1 MKLILML
8 FFIFSALSL
17 ADEKKELDSIFVNKL
32 NQEALRLVGKDNP
45 KAKILLDSAF
55 NYAYSHI
62 SHFWVAKTYQNL
74 GLYEISNDS
83 INKALDY
90 LEVSSRAFAD
100 VKFYDESAYSS
111 IILSDLYYSIGR
123 YKKAIEVLKRSEKNI
138 DKVQT
143 TYQSNFYLKLSE
155 LYQKVNKK
163 DSAAYYRTKANINS
177 EIFDFKVN
185 IDKNVAEHIN
195 VESQIKD
202 LKMELKVEKMKSE
215 FVLWMLLGTIIFLS
229 LILITLAVKLFNT
242 KKELFHLKE
251 KNK

>member
-143 TYQSNFYLKLSE
+143 TSE